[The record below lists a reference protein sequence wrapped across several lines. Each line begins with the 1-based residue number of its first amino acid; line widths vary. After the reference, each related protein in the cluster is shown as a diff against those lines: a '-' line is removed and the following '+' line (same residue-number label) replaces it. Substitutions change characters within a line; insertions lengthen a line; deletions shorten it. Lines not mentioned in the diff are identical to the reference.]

1 MQVCPLAILGTKNVE
16 GSQVGRRGLQLSQ
29 APRINLQR
37 GSSDG
42 EPSSK
47 GDSSERGK
55 SFPHMQAP
63 VVGVSRIAEDGN
75 DLKTVNQGAA
85 FGQRKGSE

>member
-1 MQVCPLAILGTKNVE
+1 
-16 GSQVGRRGLQLSQ
+16 
-29 APRINLQR
+29 
-37 GSSDG
+37 
-42 EPSSK
+42 
-47 GDSSERGK
+47 
-55 SFPHMQAP
+55 MQAP